1 VKIRIL
7 EPLFGFLGLVAG
19 KLWPKNR

>member
-7 EPLFGFLGLVAG
+7 EPLFGFLGLVVG
-19 KLWPKNR
+19 QKIDN